1 MHDDRRYF
9 MKKKIMGIM
18 ILLVCLCLIV
28 LGRTASAA
36 SVSVEKIAYVDTV
49 TKSLVLKFTEFSED
63 GYTYTVKNMT
73 TGQQLTGSVAS
84 KVTSFSLP
92 LGDSYV
98 ADTKYK
104 LVLKGK
110 NNEELT
116 VYYYTGDAVSGLN
129 MVKNADESLRV
140 SWNLQNGSLYQGYYV
155 QLAENADSP
164 QASVVSKAEA
174 GNQTSKTLTADLL
187 TSRSYRVYVIGY
199 RKVGKNLCY
208 GQGIEG
214 TFNYAKKPEKVLGVS
229 AVPNSN
235 RAKLSWL
242 PVTGA
247 SYYRIYKSTKSSG
260 KYTLAM
266 DKVTKT
272 SATVTGL
279 TGGKKYYFKVA
290 AVGAAGSR
298 KAVGKKSSAVS
309 ASIPV
314 VAGQVKKVKLML
326 DSDNKLALTWNRC
339 TNATGYR
346 IYYKKAG
353 ETSYK
358 KLANTKNKVYTL
370 DALDSG
376 TKYSLVVYAYTKVG
390 SKKYLSS
397 EPSRTITFT
406 PSKYMNKHYN
416 KLLANGVRTI
426 GYVGKTKCIYTK
438 KKYSKEVKTA
448 FVNYKGY
455 SSSTPY
461 LIWISH
467 YTQQVTIFEGT
478 QRNWHMIRT
487 FLCSTGKASTHSPIG
502 VSKISYKEPG
512 WFYEN
517 TKELYVSHYWGRNS
531 FHTRPLWNSGAVQ
544 DPTIGKPASHGC
556 VRCYNRDAK
565 YIYDNIPIGTTVVSY

>member
-174 GNQTSKTLTADLL
+174 GNQTSKPLTADLL

-279 TGGKKYYFKVA
+279 TGGKKYYFKVRMRKTEN
-290 AVGAAGSR
+290 GA
-298 KAVGKKSSAVS
+298 
-309 ASIPV
+309 
-314 VAGQVKKVKLML
+314 
-326 DSDNKLALTWNRC
+326 T
-339 TNATGYR
+339 
-346 IYYKKAG
+346 
-353 ETSYK
+353 
-358 KLANTKNKVYTL
+358 VY
-370 DALDSG
+370 
-376 TKYSLVVYAYTKVG
+376 TKYSKV
-390 SKKYLSS
+390 KAIK
-397 EPSRTITFT
+397 
-406 PSKYMNKHYN
+406 
-416 KLLANGVRTI
+416 
-426 GYVGKTKCIYTK
+426 
-438 KKYSKEVKTA
+438 VK
-448 FVNYKGY
+448 
-455 SSSTPY
+455 
-461 LIWISH
+461 
-467 YTQQVTIFEGT
+467 
-478 QRNWHMIRT
+478 
-487 FLCSTGKASTHSPIG
+487 
-502 VSKISYKEPG
+502 
-512 WFYEN
+512 
-517 TKELYVSHYWGRNS
+517 
-531 FHTRPLWNSGAVQ
+531 
-544 DPTIGKPASHGC
+544 
-556 VRCYNRDAK
+556 
-565 YIYDNIPIGTTVVSY
+565 